1 MASLYGIDVT
11 ITFEIT
17 GWFEDETKVLPHNVT
32 VTVGPG
38 NELIADIEAR
48 VLSDIHGNGQIQP
61 VPGPNGLLTG
71 QVVLD
76 IRENQVFASFSGQAQ
91 PAGFKIKI
99 EGLKPDGVAPGTI
112 ADQGSMNGVNMVNT
126 PSYNASTGTLTFDW
140 FFLGFQPGTVVDQ
153 TVFYD
158 NQLED
163 APVANDDYIS
173 ANANAVFTGLN
184 VLDNDTDLDNGGIF
198 GIVDPTK
205 VGAVEGSAANVGQ
218 WVDLGERG
226 KILINVDG
234 SLSFDPAG
242 RFSDLAVGETREVE
256 FNYTAEDTTGRKD
269 AAKILVTV
277 TGVNTPPTD
286 ISISYDRV
294 NQSAGIDAVVGSL
307 STTDIDPSD
316 THTYT
321 LVAGAGDTDNA
332 SFNISG
338 SELRVNDAEALSG
351 GSYSIRIRTMDS
363 NGGSYEESITITI
376 VDDIAPLAP
385 TIKLASDSGEPG
397 DLITKESSP
406 TFTGTAEPNS
416 TVTIYA
422 NDEVN
427 GTTSANLE
435 GIWTFTA
442 KGEWDDAE
450 YEVTATATDAAGQ
463 ESPKSM
469 PLTVTIDTKAPTAS
483 IVVAESIL
491 ASGDTSV
498 VTITFNEEVLG
509 LSSDR
514 LNAANGTLSELSSS
528 DGRKTWTTTFTPDV
542 NIEVAGNVITL
553 DLAGITDIAGNSA
566 TGEELSNIYTV
577 DTIRPAV
584 TSVTPPADG
593 TYKAG
598 QQLNFTV
605 NFGETV
611 TVDTTDGTPQIAITL
626 DASDKVFAQYVFG
639 SGTNSLLF
647 SLTIEPNWLDKDGIE
662 LGHVLDLNG
671 GVITDQAG
679 NTVIPDLNAVGST
692 SGILVDAVNTDDGG
706 GGTPTPQ
713 PEQPPEEIPG
723 SPGDDVFQPRPV
735 DAVYDGGDGFDKI
748 IYTGTRDSYDV
759 TVNLD
764 GTIVLV
770 SAGYTHTLIAMDRVQ
785 FDDGTLGLPPEKWSS
800 LK

>member
-256 FNYTAEDTTGRKD
+256 FNYNAEDTSGR
-269 AAKILVTV
+269 
-277 TGVNTPPTD
+277 
-286 ISISYDRV
+286 
-294 NQSAGIDAVVGSL
+294 
-307 STTDIDPSD
+307 
-316 THTYT
+316 
-321 LVAGAGDTDNA
+321 
-332 SFNISG
+332 
-338 SELRVNDAEALSG
+338 
-351 GSYSIRIRTMDS
+351 
-363 NGGSYEESITITI
+363 
-376 VDDIAPLAP
+376 
-385 TIKLASDSGEPG
+385 
-397 DLITKESSP
+397 
-406 TFTGTAEPNS
+406 
-416 TVTIYA
+416 
-422 NDEVN
+422 
-427 GTTSANLE
+427 
-435 GIWTFTA
+435 
-442 KGEWDDAE
+442 
-450 YEVTATATDAAGQ
+450 
-463 ESPKSM
+463 
-469 PLTVTIDTKAPTAS
+469 
-483 IVVAESIL
+483 
-491 ASGDTSV
+491 
-498 VTITFNEEVLG
+498 
-509 LSSDR
+509 
-514 LNAANGTLSELSSS
+514 
-528 DGRKTWTTTFTPDV
+528 
-542 NIEVAGNVITL
+542 
-553 DLAGITDIAGNSA
+553 
-566 TGEELSNIYTV
+566 
-577 DTIRPAV
+577 
-584 TSVTPPADG
+584 
-593 TYKAG
+593 
-598 QQLNFTV
+598 
-605 NFGETV
+605 
-611 TVDTTDGTPQIAITL
+611 
-626 DASDKVFAQYVFG
+626 
-639 SGTNSLLF
+639 
-647 SLTIEPNWLDKDGIE
+647 
-662 LGHVLDLNG
+662 
-671 GVITDQAG
+671 
-679 NTVIPDLNAVGST
+679 
-692 SGILVDAVNTDDGG
+692 
-706 GGTPTPQ
+706 
-713 PEQPPEEIPG
+713 
-723 SPGDDVFQPRPV
+723 
-735 DAVYDGGDGFDKI
+735 
-748 IYTGTRDSYDV
+748 
-759 TVNLD
+759 
-764 GTIVLV
+764 
-770 SAGYTHTLIAMDRVQ
+770 
-785 FDDGTLGLPPEKWSS
+785 
-800 LK
+800 